1 MDGRKIIKQEKMKTG
16 NIVLIILIALI
27 LIIGA
32 FFLGRSLPNGDLQ
45 AEVKILGE
53 VIKEQNTV
61 IYKMDSTLLVYK
73 EKMLEFVI
81 NFDTF
86 KVEQEVQLK
95 KLSSSVRGGRAF
107 EEEMLIKLTSLGQ
120 RRDSLAAEAAKF
132 QY

>member
-1 MDGRKIIKQEKMKTG
+1 M
-16 NIVLIILIALI
+16 
-27 LIIGA
+27 GA

-53 VIKEQNTV
+53 VIKEQNGV
-61 IYKMDSTLLVYK
+61 IYKMDSTLLVYR

-86 KVEQEVQLK
+86 KVEQETQLK

-107 EEEMLIKLTSLGQ
+107 QEEMLIKLTGLGQ
-120 RRDSLAAEAAKF
+120 RRDSLAAEAAK
-132 QY
+132 YDY

>member
-1 MDGRKIIKQEKMKTG
+1 MKTWQIFLLVIG
-16 NIVLIILIALI
+16 IIAVAV
-27 LIIGA
+27 GA

-53 VIKEQNTV
+53 VIKEQNGV

-73 EKMLEFVI
+73 EKMLEFVL

-86 KVEQEVQLK
+86 KVEQETQLK

-107 EEEMLIKLTSLGQ
+107 QEEMLIKLTGLGQ
-120 RRDSLAAEAAKF
+120 RRDSLAAEAAK
-132 QY
+132 YDY

>member
-1 MDGRKIIKQEKMKTG
+1 MKTWQIFLLVIG
-16 NIVLIILIALI
+16 IIAVAV
-27 LIIGA
+27 GA

-53 VIKEQNTV
+53 VIKEQNGV
-61 IYKMDSTLLVYK
+61 IYKMDSTLLVYR

-86 KVEQEVQLK
+86 KVEQETQLK

-107 EEEMLIKLTSLGQ
+107 QEEMLIKLTGLGQ
-120 RRDSLAAEAAKF
+120 RRDSLAAEAAK
-132 QY
+132 YDY